1 MTSLPA
7 DVPTE
12 QFIAGTWTGGSRGS
26 FDVVDPSTGN
36 LLTGVPRPGLDDL
49 DRAITAAY
57 DAQPEWA
64 ASAPRARGEVLRAAF
79 ELMVAR
85 REEIAFLI
93 SLEMGKSRAGARNEV
108 TYAAEFFRWFSEEA
122 VRIDGSL
129 RTAPSGTNKILTFKR
144 PVGVALL
151 LTPWNFPAAMAARKI
166 APALAAGCSIVLKP
180 AEDTPLNFAPRPT
193 MRQRRPTERYWA

>member
-26 FDVVDPSTGN
+26 FDVVDPSAGN
-36 LLTGVPRPGLDDL
+36 LLTGVPRAGLDDL

-93 SLEMGKSRAGARNEV
+93 SLEMGKPRA
-108 TYAAEFFRWFSEEA
+108 
-122 VRIDGSL
+122 
-129 RTAPSGTNKILTFKR
+129 
-144 PVGVALL
+144 VALL
-151 LTPWNFPAAMAARKI
+151 LHPGTFPPPWPPAKSHRLSPPG
-166 APALAAGCSIVLKP
+166 APSSSSQPKTHHSTLRLV
-180 AEDTPLNFAPRPT
+180 
-193 MRQRRPTERYWA
+193 QRRDKGDQLNGIGLRLPMPVVCRRWRTIFCPRGLVRRCRVPVFVGTGCRP